1 MRAILFTLLLGVT
14 AFVLTGCGGESKEQK
29 TTVEIKD
36 VPPDIM
42 KVAKEK
48 LPDVAF
54 DTAWKKA
61 NGNYEVRGKA
71 KNGKVREIDIRPDG
85 TVEEIE

>member
-1 MRAILFTLLLGVT
+1 MRATLFGLMLAASALT
-14 AFVLTGCGGESKEQK
+14 LTGCGESKEQK
-29 TTVEIKD
+29 TTIEIKD

-48 LPDVAF
+48 LPDVTF
-54 DTAWKKA
+54 DTAWKKP

>member
-1 MRAILFTLLLGVT
+1 MRATLFTMLLGVS
-14 AFVLTGCGGESKEQK
+14 AIALTGCGEQTEQK
-29 TTVEIKD
+29 TTMEIRD

>member
-1 MRAILFTLLLGVT
+1 MRATVFALLLG
-14 AFVLTGCGGESKEQK
+14 ASALTLAGCGQKKEEK
-29 TTVEIKD
+29 TTMDIKD

-42 KVAKEK
+42 RVAKEK

-54 DTAWKKA
+54 GTAWKKP
-61 NGNYEVRGKA
+61 NGTIEVRGKT

>member
-1 MRAILFTLLLGVT
+1 MRATMFALLLG
-14 AFVLTGCGGESKEQK
+14 ASALTLAGCGGKQEEK
-29 TTVEIKD
+29 TTMDIKD
-36 VPPDIM
+36 VPPEIM

-54 DTAWKKA
+54 DTAWKKP
-61 NGNYEVRGKA
+61 NGTIEVRGKA

>member
-1 MRAILFTLLLGVT
+1 MRGLLFGLLLGVS
-14 AFVLTGCGGESKEQK
+14 AIAMVGCGATKEQK
-29 TTVEIKD
+29 TTMDIKD

-61 NGNYEVRGKA
+61 NGSYEVRGKA

-85 TVEEIE
+85 TIEEIE

>member
-1 MRAILFTLLLGVT
+1 MRAILFALLLG
-14 AFVLTGCGGESKEQK
+14 ASAIALTGCGEQSGQK
-29 TTVEIKD
+29 TAMDIKD
-36 VPPDIM
+36 VPPEIM
-42 KVAKEK
+42 KVATEK
-48 LPDVAF
+48 LPGVAF

-85 TVEEIE
+85 SVEEIE